1 MSENCALLYIRSRP
15 NSRPGVNNVQNVL
28 TDFGERHDDLVHLQ
42 VARVDGL
49 RNDQELPSLILLEE
63 AIFPDIVLL
72 LQEASVGS
80 ELLPREVARVVRE
93 VPSRVVPSEVCRTPI
108 YRNRPFK
115 VRPIF
120 GIGVGRNRRSF

>member
-1 MSENCALLYIRSRP
+1 MQY
-15 NSRPGVNNVQNVL
+15 VL

-42 VARVDGL
+42 VARVDSL
-49 RNDQELPSLILLEE
+49 SNHQELPSLILLEE
-63 AIFPDIVLL
+63 SIFPDIVLL

-80 ELLPREVARVVRE
+80 KLLPREVARVVRE
-93 VPSRVVPSEVCRTPI
+93 VPSRVVPSEVCRAPI

-120 GIGVGRNRRSF
+120 GIGVGRNRRSENIFSSFLYT